1 MKLWK
6 KRKLFQ
12 QILMGKATSETES
25 FYLLLVSL
33 SVTIVLLTAASFYR
47 CLIKYKLKQK
57 HLTYIAP
64 SRYK

>member
-1 MKLWK
+1 
-6 KRKLFQ
+6 
-12 QILMGKATSETES
+12 MGKATSETES

-57 HLTYIAP
+57 HLTFIAP